1 MEAAFLVLIGGAL
14 FAQSWNHLGLF
25 AEGRGM
31 GIVVGGLGLVAL
43 VALVMDPMLIQ
54 GKTLAPAEALANL
67 TIMKGLILLW
77 SVFIVAMAA
86 QSFLDLEERAVGF
99 FAGFVAI
106 VSVIALVY
114 FVVEMTN
121 GYGGDGP
128 WLTMGAAT
136 LILAMTSGIVFFHQ
150 AIPFQAIRLVAGWFL
165 LIGGSALGMFGLL
178 IATTIVKL

>member
-1 MEAAFLVLIGGAL
+1 MEAAFFVLIGGAL

-43 VALVMDPMLIQ
+43 VSLVMDPMLIQ
-54 GKTLAPAEALANL
+54 GITLSDSEALANL
-67 TIMKGLILLW
+67 TIMKGLVLLW
-77 SVFIVAMAA
+77 AVFAVAMAV

-106 VSVIALVY
+106 FSLIALVY
-114 FVVEMTN
+114 FVVEMKD

-128 WLTMGAAT
+128 WLTMAAST
-136 LILAMTSGIVFFHQ
+136 LILAITSGIIFFHQ

-165 LIGGSALGMFGLL
+165 LVGGSALGVFGLL
-178 IATTIVKL
+178 IATTIVEL

>member
-31 GIVVGGLGLVAL
+31 GVIVGGLGLVSL
-43 VALVMDPMLIQ
+43 VSLVMTPML
-54 GKTLAPAEALANL
+54 LEAEVTEAEVTSNL
-67 TIMKGLILLW
+67 TMMKSLILVW
-77 SVFIVAMAA
+77 SVFAVAMAV
-86 QSFLDLEERAVGF
+86 QGFLDLEERAVGF
-99 FAGFVAI
+99 LAGFVAI

-114 FVVEMTN
+114 FAAEMTN

-128 WLTMGAAT
+128 WLTMAAST
-136 LILAMTSGIVFFHQ
+136 LILAITSGIVFFHQ

-165 LIGGSALGMFGLL
+165 LIGGSALGVLGLL
-178 IATTIVKL
+178 IATTIIRL

>member
-31 GIVVGGLGLVAL
+31 GIVVGGLGLVSL

-54 GKTLAPAEALANL
+54 GAATEASVLSNM
-67 TIMKGLILLW
+67 TVMKGLILLW
-77 SVFIVAMAA
+77 AVFVVAMAA
-86 QSFLDLEERAVGF
+86 QSYLDLEERAVGF

-106 VSVIALVY
+106 VSVIGLVY
-114 FVVEMTN
+114 FVAEMAD

-128 WLTMGAAT
+128 WLTMAAST
-136 LILAMTSGIVFFHQ
+136 LILAITSGIVFFHQ

-165 LIGGSALGMFGLL
+165 LVGGSALGVLGLL
-178 IATTIVKL
+178 VATTIVEL